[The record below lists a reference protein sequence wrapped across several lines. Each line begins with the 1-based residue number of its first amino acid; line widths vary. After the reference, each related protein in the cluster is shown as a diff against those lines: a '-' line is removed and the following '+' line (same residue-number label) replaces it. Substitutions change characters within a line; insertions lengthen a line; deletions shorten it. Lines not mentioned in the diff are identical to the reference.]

1 MPEAPAEPA
10 HAAPSP
16 ATAAQGL
23 SISAVERDT
32 GLTKDTLRV
41 WERRYGFPRPLRDAQ
56 GERVYTGEQ
65 VGRLRLLRRLLVL
78 GHRPGR
84 VVGLA
89 REQLEAM
96 LAQHAAQGLAAAPAG
111 TAALQRLL
119 ALLRE
124 HDPAGL
130 QRELLQAQMR
140 LGLQRFVV
148 DLVAPLSTEVG
159 AAWMRGELE
168 VFEEHQ
174 FSEVL
179 QRVLRGAIAVI
190 PAAGADAPG
199 RPRVLL
205 TTIVHEPHGLGL
217 LMAEAMLALEAC
229 HCVSLGVQTPLDD
242 IVRAARAPG
251 RRGRAELQRAASAGA
266 GAGRPARAARRVAVA
281 HRDLGRRLVAGA
293 GARAGRRAGAAR
305 VAGAGTAGGDVAS
318 RARASLSRARAMR
331 RAAWRGRGVVPILGG
346 ERCRASRPAAGSADA
361 LSTTRRTTCFPNTA
375 T

>member
-32 GLTKDTLRV
+32 GLSKDTLRV

-242 IVRAARAPG
+242 IVRAARAHQADVVALSFSAQPAQAQVLDALRALRAALPSHIEIWAG
-251 RRGRAELQRAASAGA
+251 GSSPALGRAPDGVLVLRALPGLAPRVATWRAAHAQA
-266 GAGRPARAARRVAVA
+266 
-281 HRDLGRRLVAGA
+281 
-293 GARAGRRAGAAR
+293 
-305 VAGAGTAGGDVAS
+305 
-318 RARASLSRARAMR
+318 
-331 RAAWRGRGVVPILGG
+331 
-346 ERCRASRPAAGSADA
+346 
-361 LSTTRRTTCFPNTA
+361 
-375 T
+375 

>member
-1 MPEAPAEPA
+1 MLAATIKMPHRMPAAMSEAPVKPTHATPPA
-10 HAAPSP
+10 P
-16 ATAAQGL
+16 AGEQGL

-56 GERVYTGEQ
+56 GERVYPGDQ

-84 VVGLA
+84 VVGLP
-89 REQLEAM
+89 REQLEQI
-96 LAQHAAQGLAAAPAG
+96 LARHAPSGVACAPGAE
-111 TAALQRLL
+111 APLQRLL
-119 ALLRE
+119 ALLRA
-124 HDPAGL
+124 HDPAAL

-148 DLVAPLSTEVG
+148 ELVAPLSTEVG

-179 QRVLRGAIAVI
+179 QRVMRGAIAAI

-242 IVRAARAPG
+242 IVLAARAH
-251 RRGRAELQRAASAGA
+251 RADVLALSFSPQPAQAQVLDALRALRAAL
-266 GAGRPARAARRVAVA
+266 PPQMEIW
-281 HRDLGRRLVAGA
+281 
-293 GARAGRRAGAAR
+293 
-305 VAGAGTAGGDVAS
+305 AGGSSPALE
-318 RARASLSRARAMR
+318 RAPAGVLVLRALPGLAPQV
-331 RAAWRGRGVVPILGG
+331 AAWR
-346 ERCRASRPAAGSADA
+346 AAHAQG
-361 LSTTRRTTCFPNTA
+361 
-375 T
+375 